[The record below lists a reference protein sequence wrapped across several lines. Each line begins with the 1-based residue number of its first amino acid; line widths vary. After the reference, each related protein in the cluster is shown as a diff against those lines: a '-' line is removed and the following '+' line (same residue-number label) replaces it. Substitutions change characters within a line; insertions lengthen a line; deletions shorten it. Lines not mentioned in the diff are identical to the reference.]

1 MPDTDESS
9 TDAEPPF
16 RPGDRV
22 RVIDGPFADFPAV
35 VREVN
40 ADRRKLSVTVDIFGR
55 ESPFDLDFAHAAK
68 LDTDAE

>member
-1 MPDTDESS
+1 VPDRDEPSTDE
-9 TDAEPPF
+9 EPPF

-22 RVIDGPFADFPAV
+22 RVIDGPFADFPAL

-40 ADRRKLSVTVDIFGR
+40 AGRRKLSVTVHIFGR